1 VAEPSP
7 GSGLPGRVPPV
18 ASEKLS
24 KPASPNIRL
33 VGGSDYTFAKNIS
46 DTLESQFGDN
56 PSQLQS
62 MNDFHQEVCERI
74 DQIVDSTSQGRL
86 TGLVGDANS
95 QKQEIAK
102 IMLYS
107 QTYNK
112 ADTLLRVGDKA
123 VVMEALDNLEGKLKQ
138 GAKLDQNNIKEIKQ
152 DAKKALNK
160 VTPSQHRQEPG

>member
-1 VAEPSP
+1 
-7 GSGLPGRVPPV
+7 
-18 ASEKLS
+18 
-24 KPASPNIRL
+24 
-33 VGGSDYTFAKNIS
+33 
-46 DTLESQFGDN
+46 
-56 PSQLQS
+56 